1 MQYRRLGNSGLK
13 VGTIALGGWIT
24 FEDLRQSGVREV
36 VRSLLDQGGNFVD
49 LADIYGR
56 GAAEELVG
64 NMMREFQRSDLV
76 VSTKAYWPM
85 SDNINDRGL
94 SRKHLIESLETS
106 LHRLNTTYVDI
117 FFCHR
122 FDEETPIEEVVR
134 AMDHLVRQGKTLYW
148 GTSVW
153 TAEQIEEAV
162 RLARELGCYPPTV
175 EQPCYNLADRH
186 IETEIIPTVTKLGLG
201 LTTWSPLAQGVL
213 TGKYNE
219 GIPRGSRADTN
230 EWVRG
235 QLRER
240 DIELARRLAPIAAGA
255 GITMTQLALAWI
267 LRRPEVACA
276 IIGATAREQVEE
288 NTAAAEITLTADV
301 LAEIDKVLAALPEPK
316 E

>member
-1 MQYRRLGNSGLK
+1 MQYRRVGNSGLK
-13 VGTIALGGWIT
+13 VGAIALGGWIT

-36 VRSLLDQGGNFVD
+36 VRAMLDQGGNFVD

-56 GAAEELVG
+56 GAAEELLG
-64 NMMREFQRSDLV
+64 NMMREFRRGDLV
-76 VSTKAYWPM
+76 LSTKAYWPM

-94 SRKHLIESLETS
+94 SRKHLVESLEAS
-106 LHRLNTTYVDI
+106 LHRLNTPYVDI
-117 FFCHR
+117 YFCHR

-153 TAEQIEEAV
+153 SSEQIQEAV
-162 RLARELGCYPPTV
+162 RIARELGCHPPIV
-175 EQPCYNLADRH
+175 EQPSYSLADRH
-186 IETEIIPTVTKLGLG
+186 IEAEIIPAVARLGIG

-213 TGKYNE
+213 TGKYSD

-235 QLRER
+235 QLRDR

-255 GITMTQLALAWI
+255 GLTMPQLALAWI
-267 LRRPEVACA
+267 LRRPEVSCA

-288 NTAAAEITLTADV
+288 NVKAAEITLTADV
-301 LAEIDKVLAALPEPK
+301 LAEIDKVLAALPEPA